1 MCEITNQEKPKAKRK
16 STASDNNLRA
26 KKNRADSNDKQ
37 DEQEFE
43 IERQHA
49 ILQIEIEERKMQLVE
64 RQTANRKALAEAEK
78 LELENIKLRKELENN

>member
-1 MCEITNQEKPKAKRK
+1 M
-16 STASDNNLRA
+16 
-26 KKNRADSNDKQ
+26 DSNDKQ

-43 IERQHA
+43 IEKQHA